1 MEIIP
6 SNTMSATP
14 KIKPD
19 DLPNVTGSNK
29 VKDTLGIISPE
40 KDQEKS
46 KSVTDESQRKDL
58 NKKDLEQAIDKL
70 NKMSELF
77 NFRLQFRVHKETGRI
92 FCKVVNPD
100 TGEVLREIPSEK
112 ILDMI
117 GKIEEMAGLILD
129 KYV

>member
-1 MEIIP
+1 MEITP
-6 SNTMSATP
+6 SNIVPTTP
-14 KIKPD
+14 I
-19 DLPNVTGSNK
+19 
-29 VKDTLGIISPE
+29 VK
-40 KDQEKS
+40 
-46 KSVTDESQRKDL
+46 TDESTNVNN
-58 NKKDLEQAIDKL
+58 NKGQGILGVLSPKQTQEKLKSNADASQGKEINEKNLEQAIEKL

-112 ILDMI
+112 ILDMV
-117 GKIEEMAGLILD
+117 GKMEEMAGLILD